1 MNQTYM
7 KENKILPLLLKMA
20 LPMIIS
26 MFVNSLYNIVDSI
39 FVAKISENAMTALS
53 LIYPVQNLIMSV
65 AVGIGVGINAIAAL
79 HLGAG
84 EKERA
89 DAAVTQ
95 GMLLNIIHGI
105 ILNILGLMIMST
117 FLKLFTSNQEVFDM
131 AMKYSVIVLCF
142 SVIIMAGITFEKI
155 FQAVGK
161 MTITMVSLLSGC
173 IINIILDPIFIFGLG
188 PVSKM
193 GIQGAA
199 LATGIGQTATLL
211 IYLWFYIYRPLD
223 VRLSKKH
230 LKLNRRLCF
239 RIYSIGIP
247 ATLNMALPSVLV
259 SAMNGLLSA
268 FSQSYVIVLGIY
280 YKLQTFLY
288 LTANGVVQGMR
299 PLLSYNYGAGEY
311 KRVQKIYKT
320 AIIMI
325 ALIMILG
332 TVLCIEIP
340 GTLMK
345 MFTSNPG
352 TIRIG
357 VKALRIISGGFIVSS
372 VSVVS
377 AGAFEALGKGVQSF
391 SIFLIRY
398 VIVIIPAAYIMGN
411 IFGKGGIWNAFW
423 IAEISAAGIAILFYH
438 NFFYKNVK
446 ESFDKK
452 N

>member
-7 KENKILPLLLKMA
+7 KENKILPLLMKMA

-53 LIYPVQNLIMSV
+53 LVYPVQNLIMSI
-65 AVGIGVGINAIAAL
+65 AVGVGVGINAIAAL

-84 EKERA
+84 EKEQA
-89 DAAVTQ
+89 DAVVTQ
-95 GMLLNIIHGI
+95 GMILNIIHGI
-105 ILNILGLMIMST
+105 ILNILGLMFMSR
-117 FLKLFTSNQEVFDM
+117 FLKIFTSDQDVLSM
-131 AMKYSVIVLCF
+131 GMKYSVIVLCF
-142 SVIIMAGITFEKI
+142 SVIVMAAITFEKI

-173 IINIILDPIFIFGLG
+173 MINIILDPIFIFGLG
-188 PVSKM
+188 PMPEM

-199 LATGIGQTATLL
+199 LATGIGQTATLI
-211 IYLWFYIYRPLD
+211 IYLWFYIYRPFG
-223 VRLSKKH
+223 VKLSKKH
-230 LKLNRRLCF
+230 LKLERKLCL

-259 SAMNGLLSA
+259 SALNGLLAA
-268 FSQSYVIVLGIY
+268 FSQSYVVVLGIY

-299 PLLSYNYGAGEY
+299 PLLSYNYGAGEHE
-311 KRVQKIYKT
+311 RVRQIYKT
-320 AIIMI
+320 ALMMI
-325 ALIMILG
+325 VLIMAFG
-332 TVLCIEIP
+332 TVLCIGIP
-340 GTLMK
+340 EMLMK
-345 MFTSNPG
+345 MFTTNPK
-352 TIRIG
+352 TISIG
-357 VKALRIISGGFIVSS
+357 VKALRIISGGFIISS

-391 SIFLIRY
+391 SISLIRY

-411 IFGKGGIWNAFW
+411 VFGADGTWNAFW
-423 IAEISAAGIAILFYH
+423 IAELAAAGVAA
-438 NFFYKNVK
+438 FFYQRILAKKDKGN
-446 ESFDKK
+446 FDKGK
-452 N
+452 